1 MNLLIKNFCR
11 VFFIGFIS
19 CVVACS
25 SGGASTEE
33 DEGDEEEEEEE
44 NGGTPSSLEDVNDW
58 LYWIDGPDVTEIVA
72 SDFDLVVMD
81 YSNDGSEEGEFLEDD
96 ISSIQESGKIVLA
109 YMSIGE
115 AEDYRYYFDPAWI
128 DEDGNLT
135 DEAPDFM
142 DEANPDWPGNYKVR
156 YWESDWQDIIF
167 GTTDGDNESYLDRI
181 ISAGFDGIYLD
192 IIDAFEYFGPDGE
205 VPERPTAGEDMID
218 FVMAI
223 AEYARTTRGVED
235 FLVFPQNGAP
245 ILDED
250 GADEYLSTVDGIG
263 AEDTFYFGEDT
274 ENDSDLDLDHAAEVT
289 PYLDQFVE
297 EGKVVLAIDYVQ
309 DADKVADF
317 YERAFDS
324 GYIPYAGVRDLDE
337 LIVNDGFEPD

>member
-1 MNLLIKNFCR
+1 MNT
-11 VFFIGFIS
+11 FFKQFYFLALIGFLPLAIG
-19 CVVACS
+19 CS
-25 SGGASTEE
+25 SGSASNG
-33 DEGDEEEEEEE
+33 DNDGDEEEEEE
-44 NGGTPSSLEDVNDW
+44 NTPSTLTDVNDW
-58 LYWIDGPDVTEIVA
+58 LYWISGPDVTEIVE

-81 YSNDGSEEGEFLEDD
+81 YSNDGSEEGEFSEDD
-96 ISSIQESGKIVLA
+96 IQSIKDAGKIVLC

-115 AEDYRYYFDPAWI
+115 AEDYRFYFDLAWI

-167 GTTDGDNESYLDRI
+167 GTADGDDKSYLDRI
-181 ISAGFDGIYLD
+181 IDAGFDGIYLD

-218 FVMAI
+218 FVIAI
-223 AEYARTTRGVED
+223 VDYAHNTRGVSD
-235 FLVFPQNGAP
+235 FFVFPQNGAP
-245 ILDED
+245 ILDEE
-250 GADEYLSTVDGIG
+250 GAEEYLEAVDGIG

-274 ENDSDLDLDHAAEVT
+274 ENDADLDLDHAAEVT

-297 EGKVVLAIDYVQ
+297 AGKVVLSIDYVQ
-309 DADKVADF
+309 DPAKISDF
-317 YERAFDS
+317 YERAEAA
-324 GYIPYAGVRDLDE
+324 GYIPYASVRELDE
-337 LIVNDGFEPD
+337 LVVNEGFEPD